1 MKSCLQDYL
10 YRECVKAEEV
20 EKLDDEWS
28 IYELEVRGT
37 QGIILWLLQQK
48 DEIEVLSP
56 QSLRDEVKEI
66 IGRMYQVYQ

>member
-1 MKSCLQDYL
+1 
-10 YRECVKAEEV
+10 
-20 EKLDDEWS
+20 

-66 IGRMYQVYQ
+66 ISRMYQVYQ